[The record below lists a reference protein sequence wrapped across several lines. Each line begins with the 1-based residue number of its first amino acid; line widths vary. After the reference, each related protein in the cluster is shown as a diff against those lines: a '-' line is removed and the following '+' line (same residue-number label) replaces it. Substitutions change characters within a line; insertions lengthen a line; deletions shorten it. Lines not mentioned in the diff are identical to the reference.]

1 MMAGAQGRDH
11 YAQGIARGT
20 RGVAACRTARRM
32 PTAQSERACVDGACP
47 DARDP
52 PYSPQAALLSAG
64 A

>member
-1 MMAGAQGRDH
+1 MMAGAQGRGGP
-11 YAQGIARGT
+11 AQAIARGT
-20 RGVAACRTARRM
+20 RVAAARRAARRM
-32 PTAQSERACVDGACP
+32 PTTQSEPARVGDGQP